1 MFIYTKNRI
10 KRNLSDD
17 SYTGFDK
24 DMANQIS
31 FIMKRPLTSTSRMNP
46 NQWDDWNTGSDRDM
60 DIISLFIP
68 KGSSNPNS
76 RMK

>member
-1 MFIYTKNRI
+1 
-10 KRNLSDD
+10 
-17 SYTGFDK
+17 
-24 DMANQIS
+24 MANQIS